1 MVDDA
6 IFICAGSAP
15 HSGVGVMF
23 SAAGVRKCR
32 ADMQQD
38 CHEEIPRRYY
48 NNVYISTKK
57 DLEARVVYTLQ
68 PWTK

>member
-6 IFICAGSAP
+6 IFICVGSAP
-15 HSGVGVMF
+15 HPGVGGMF

-38 CHEEIPRRYY
+38 CNEEMPRRYY
-48 NNVYISTKK
+48 NNV
-57 DLEARVVYTLQ
+57 
-68 PWTK
+68 